1 MFMSWWKKLDDRYG
15 DNDIWQFIKFNII
28 GQSISLLQLILVN
41 LLPFVFDGLTI
52 KLSPCLQLIFD
63 PEKLPGIESRY
74 VIDGVVT
81 WAYVLPFF
89 LSNLLANIY
98 GYFINMK
105 KTFRGKGTRKGLILF
120 FAVMFILILFT
131 TWVQGVIASALNQTS
146 LAYASRTIAA
156 LAAGLIQF
164 AVVYPLEKYVLFKEK
179 TNE

>member
-1 MFMSWWKKLDDRYG
+1 MSWWKKLDDRYG

-89 LSNLLANIY
+89 L
-98 GYFINMK
+98 
-105 KTFRGKGTRKGLILF
+105 
-120 FAVMFILILFT
+120 
-131 TWVQGVIASALNQTS
+131 
-146 LAYASRTIAA
+146 
-156 LAAGLIQF
+156 
-164 AVVYPLEKYVLFKEK
+164 
-179 TNE
+179 